1 MVETSEPL
9 VTSYF
14 NWEGEPAVISPVD
27 SDPSVCRTS
36 FMRDG
41 DKDWR
46 EGDALLAVEL
56 FFKAERLSKADFEE
70 YFGVIGEA
78 LPALPKT

>member
-1 MVETSEPL
+1 MVE
-9 VTSYF
+9 TSYF
-14 NWEGEPAVISPVD
+14 NWEGEPAVISPLD
-27 SDPSVCRTS
+27 SGLLRPS

-46 EGDALLAVEL
+46 KGDGPLVAEL
-56 FFKAERLSKADFEE
+56 FINAERLSKPAFEE

-78 LPALPKT
+78 LPTLPKT